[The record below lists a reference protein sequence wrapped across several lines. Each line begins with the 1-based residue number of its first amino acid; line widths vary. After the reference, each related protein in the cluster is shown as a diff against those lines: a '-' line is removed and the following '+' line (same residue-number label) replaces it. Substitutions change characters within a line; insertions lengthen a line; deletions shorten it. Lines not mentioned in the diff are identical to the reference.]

1 MERLARTRAGFTLL
15 EVVIAIVLFSV
26 VLLAA
31 SHLLISLGN
40 FSSNFVRS
48 ESSLTGTALGAFEE
62 ITSRIEAANEVIIP
76 SASFA
81 AAPSIDINVS
91 PTGPA
96 SLDHTK
102 DSTYIYWQVG
112 TQLMRRSHIWDSAT
126 AAWTTSADSAIAD
139 NIQQANPLTFT
150 RGDATHQNQITVIMN
165 AETHSGPG
173 GNANNVTREH
183 LETIAIMRSRSAN

>member
-1 MERLARTRAGFTLL
+1 
-15 EVVIAIVLFSV
+15 V

-31 SHLLISLGN
+31 SNLLISLGN

-62 ITSRIEAANEVIIP
+62 ITSRIEAANEVTIP

-81 AAPSIDINVS
+81 APSIDVNIS
-91 PTGPA
+91 PAGPA
-96 SLDHTK
+96 SFDHTK

-112 TQLMRRSHIWDSAT
+112 TQLMRRSHVWDSAT
-126 AAWTTSADSAIAD
+126 AAWTTSADSVIAD
-139 NIQQANPLTFT
+139 NIQANSLSFT
-150 RGDATHQNQITVIMN
+150 RGDATHQNQITVSMD

-173 GNANNVTREH
+173 GNVNRDVTREH
-183 LETIAIMRSRSAN
+183 LETTAIMRSRSAN